1 MCHPEPGDGPI
12 VQEIK
17 EILGSWLPPA
27 TLSQT
32 LDQESEALDRLG
44 TGTNGVLKVGDPFLD
59 GQPRLGREVVC
70 GNSTQPDALRCFK
83 NPSDVV
89 LDLWHRTTLSR
100 CLRRVKGW
108 F

>member
-1 MCHPEPGDGPI
+1 
-12 VQEIK
+12 
-17 EILGSWLPPA
+17 
-27 TLSQT
+27 
-32 LDQESEALDRLG
+32 
-44 TGTNGVLKVGDPFLD
+44 
-59 GQPRLGREVVC
+59 VC